1 MANLSAFG
9 GAQPITPG
17 GLVELVYGEA
27 DTAATITA
35 TSSASM
41 DNLTPEVTVVCDG
54 SPVIV
59 EFYAPIARATQDA
72 AGTGDQLNF
81 VLQYDGSVQEDSW
94 GRVANRSTAIGHLA
108 PVSLQHRMTPTSGS
122 HTFRVGAYVSN
133 ASRNG
138 YVGAGSPYPPMFI
151 RVSKIVQQND
161 GLKPFWTPP
170 ITASLPSNPD
180 TGDQIIYKHGGT
192 GNIGSHLPMIYDG
205 TKWQPAGEA
214 VLCRWNCGSASQV
227 FSVAAAT
234 NVTVGDYNTVTFTPP
249 WDGYY
254 EISQKTGMWELNS
267 GIGMY
272 TSFSA
277 TDGSAHHTLHY
288 IQDWNGPYQHHRE
301 GHGMPIA
308 VYLYSAKTYRFTA
321 AITYA
326 AGNTG
331 TINFIGTAHVRAL
344 SR

>member
-17 GLVELVYGEA
+17 GLVELGYDEITSNVTVSSTTEA
-27 DTAATITA
+27 SGTTVIPA
-35 TSSASM
+35 
-41 DNLTPEVTVVCDG
+41 VTVVSDG
-54 SPVIV
+54 SPLDI
-59 EFYAPIARATQDA
+59 EFSSARARVTGHPSGNYIVFNVVIDGTTQGRLGVVYSTGSASLDTPVHLKYRA
-72 AGTGDQLNF
+72 TLSAGAHTVAVTAFRYLADCTIQATGHAVTDEL
-81 VLQYDGSVQEDSW
+81 
-94 GRVANRSTAIGHLA
+94 
-108 PVSLQHRMTPTSGS
+108 PT
-122 HTFRVGAYVSN
+122 FL
-133 ASRNG
+133 
-138 YVGAGSPYPPMFI
+138 

-205 TKWQPAGEA
+205 TKWQPVGEA
-214 VLCRWNCGSASQV
+214 VLCRWNSGSATQV
-227 FSVAAAT
+227 FSSTSVT

-267 GIGMY
+267 GIGMQ
-272 TSFSA
+272 TMFSA
-277 TDGSAHHTLHY
+277 TDGSANYALQY

-301 GHGMPIA
+301 GHGMPITY
-308 VYLYSAKTYRFTA
+308 YLYSAKTYRFTA
-321 AITYA
+321 NITYA
-326 AGNTG
+326 SGNTG
-331 TINFIGTAHVRAL
+331 TINFYGTAHVRAL